1 MALAGGLTENDNLL
15 DDSDDSLPE
24 DNLDLAPDN
33 TGTNHNSVP
42 RFSEDIENIMSG
54 SNIMPKA
61 LPQVTPDSQHNTN
74 LNAGQ
79 NYQAQ
84 RAQNHHH
91 NQRSGGIKRRHSGK
105 DGGKCMN
112 VGSYFAKSRVYFK
125 FFNPSTFISGLQ
137 GVG

>member
-61 LPQVTPDSQHNTN
+61 LPQVTPDSQNN
-74 LNAGQ
+74 ANVNAGQ
-79 NYQAQ
+79 NQSYQA

-91 NQRSGGIKRRHSGK
+91 NQRSAAIKRRHSGK
-105 DGGKCMN
+105 MEGKYRKRKAGN
-112 VGSYFAKSRVYFK
+112 YLEKSRMCCSIPV
-125 FFNPSTFISGLQ
+125 LQ
-137 GVG
+137 GVW